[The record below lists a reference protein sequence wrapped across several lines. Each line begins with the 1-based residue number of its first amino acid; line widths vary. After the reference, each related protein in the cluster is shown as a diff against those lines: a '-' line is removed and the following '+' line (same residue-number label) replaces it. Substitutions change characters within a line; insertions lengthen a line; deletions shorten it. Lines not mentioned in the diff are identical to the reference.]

1 LPVDLGERV
10 TTMAYDGQKHQLVRV
25 TTDCDV
31 YTGDTIIVT
40 APLGVLKA
48 GELWPYHQVDM
59 DA

>member
-1 LPVDLGERV
+1 
-10 TTMAYDGQKHQLVRV
+10 MAYDGQKHQLVRV